1 MTSQFFLVDDIPG
14 KGMDDSGLSFGGSL
28 FRQKRGVQGRLFPV
42 LAAFFKCLQL
52 KIITVSKQYILGTC
66 LSK

>member
-14 KGMDDSGLSFGGSL
+14 KGMDDSGLSFGGSV
-28 FRQKRGVQGRLFPV
+28 FRQKRGVQGKLFPA

-52 KIITVSKQYILGTC
+52 KIASMFRGGK
-66 LSK
+66 S